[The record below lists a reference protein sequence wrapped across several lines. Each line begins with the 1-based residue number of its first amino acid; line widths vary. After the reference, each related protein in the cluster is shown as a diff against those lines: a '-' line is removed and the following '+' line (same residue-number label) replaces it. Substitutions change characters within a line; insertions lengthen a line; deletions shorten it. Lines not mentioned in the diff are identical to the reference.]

1 MSSQSVLELSL
12 MLFQIYSLYLDYSN
26 GNRLISERADFT
38 YLSSNRQQLS
48 DDPFWPFWVA
58 DAKLG

>member
-1 MSSQSVLELSL
+1 

-26 GNRLISERADFT
+26 GNWLISERADFT